1 MIAAPIVDAR
11 PGSAWLVRL
20 RWVAIAAE
28 GLVLVFAPLSGV
40 DLDRRPLF
48 ALVALHALTNVL
60 LQRRRA
66 SPSEAGAREAD
77 THAARDERAREV
89 GIREPTLGAVLVF
102 DVWLLTALLGLSGGP
117 ANPFSVLYFTQ
128 VLIAALLLGPGW
140 TFAVW
145 LHTVSGYALIFFDHR
160 ALPGLGHVHGDLGA
174 HLWGMLAAYV
184 LVSAIVAFFVRRLAH
199 VLEEQREALVSARD
213 RASRAE
219 RVASLTTL
227 AAGAAHE
234 LGTPLG
240 TIAIVAGELERQLE
254 GSLAEDARLIRSEV
268 ARCRAVLDSLAARS
282 GDALGASPE
291 RLDLAELARELREK
305 LPSTRASRLVVH
317 GEGSALAPRAPL
329 LQALEVL
336 VQNAF
341 DASAPDENIELHL
354 ADDRLEVRDHGAGM
368 DAATLERACEP
379 FFTTKPE
386 GVGMGLGLFLARSTA
401 EALGG
406 ALTLESAPGEGTHAT
421 LSLPPAPT

>member
-1 MIAAPIVDAR
+1 MIAGPILDAR
-11 PGSAWLVRL
+11 PSSAWLLRL
-20 RWVAIAAE
+20 RWVAVAAE
-28 GLVLVFAPLSGV
+28 GLVLTFAPLTGV
-40 DLDRRPLF
+40 SLDRRPLF
-48 ALVALHALTNVL
+48 ALVAVHALTNAL

-66 SPSEAGAREAD
+66 SRGEAGFGEA
-77 THAARDERAREV
+77 
-89 GIREPTLGAVLVF
+89 TLGAVLVL
-102 DVWLLTALLGLSGGP
+102 DVWLLSAMLGLSGGP

-128 VLIAALLLGPGW
+128 VLVAALLLGPGW

-145 LHTVSGYALIFFDHR
+145 LHTVSGYALVFFDHR

-174 HLWGMLAAYV
+174 HLSGMLAAYV
-184 LVSAIVAFFVRRLAH
+184 LVSAILAFFVRRLAH
-199 VLEEQREALVSARD
+199 ALDEQREALVSARD
-213 RASRAE
+213 RAARAE

-240 TIAIVAGELERQLE
+240 TIAVVAGELERQLE

-282 GDALGASPE
+282 GDVLGASPE
-291 RLDLAELARELREK
+291 RLELVALARELREK
-305 LPSTRASRLVVH
+305 LPKARASRLVVR

-341 DASAPDENIELHL
+341 DASAPDAQVELLL

-406 ALTLESAPGEGTHAT
+406 TLTLTSAVGEGTRAT
-421 LSLPPAPT
+421 LSLRHGAPT

>member
-1 MIAAPIVDAR
+1 MIAGPILDAR
-11 PGSAWLVRL
+11 PSSAWLLRL

-28 GLVLVFAPLSGV
+28 GLVLVFAPFTGV

-48 ALVALHALTNVL
+48 ALVALHALTNAL
-60 LQRRRA
+60 LQRRRT
-66 SPSEAGAREAD
+66 SRGEAGFGEAS
-77 THAARDERAREV
+77 
-89 GIREPTLGAVLVF
+89 LGAVLVF
-102 DVWLLTALLGLSGGP
+102 DVWLLTAMLGLSGGP

-128 VLIAALLLGPGW
+128 VLVAALLLGPGW

-184 LVSAIVAFFVRRLAH
+184 LVSAILAFFVRRLAH
-199 VLEEQREALVSARD
+199 VLDEQREALVSVRD
-213 RASRAE
+213 RAARAE

-282 GDALGASPE
+282 GDVLGASPE
-291 RLDLAELARELREK
+291 RLDLVALANALREK
-305 LPSTRASRLVVH
+305 LPSARANRLVVR
-317 GEGSALAPRAPL
+317 GEGSALAPPAPL
-329 LQALEVL
+329 LQAVEVL

-341 DASAPDENIELHL
+341 DASPPDAEVELLL

-406 ALTLESAPGEGTHAT
+406 TLTLTSTVGEGTRAT
-421 LSLPPAPT
+421 LRLRDGAPT

>member
-1 MIAAPIVDAR
+1 MIAGPILDAR
-11 PGSAWLVRL
+11 PSSAWLLRL

-28 GLVLVFAPLSGV
+28 GLVLVFAPFTGV

-48 ALVALHALTNVL
+48 ALVALHALTNAL
-60 LQRRRA
+60 LQRRRT
-66 SPSEAGAREAD
+66 SRGEAGFGEAS
-77 THAARDERAREV
+77 
-89 GIREPTLGAVLVF
+89 LGAVLVF
-102 DVWLLTALLGLSGGP
+102 DVWLLTTMLGLSGGP

-128 VLIAALLLGPGW
+128 VLVAALLLDPGW

-184 LVSAIVAFFVRRLAH
+184 LVSAILAFFVRRLAH
-199 VLEEQREALVSARD
+199 VLDEQREALVSVRD
-213 RASRAE
+213 RAARAE

-282 GDALGASPE
+282 GDVLGASPE
-291 RLDLAELARELREK
+291 RLDLVTLARELREK
-305 LPSTRASRLVVH
+305 LPSARASRLVVT

-341 DASAPDENIELHL
+341 DASPPDAEVELLL

-406 ALTLESAPGEGTHAT
+406 TLTLTSTVGEGTRAT
-421 LSLPPAPT
+421 LRLRDGAPT

>member
-1 MIAAPIVDAR
+1 MIAGPILDAR
-11 PGSAWLVRL
+11 PSSPWLLRL

-28 GLVLVFAPLSGV
+28 GLVLIFAPFTGV
-40 DLDRRPLF
+40 SLDRRPLF
-48 ALVALHALTNVL
+48 ALVALHALTNAL
-60 LQRRRA
+60 LQRRRT
-66 SPSEAGAREAD
+66 SIGEAGFGEA
-77 THAARDERAREV
+77 
-89 GIREPTLGAVLVF
+89 TLGAVLVF

-128 VLIAALLLGPGW
+128 VLVAALLLGPGW

-184 LVSAIVAFFVRRLAH
+184 LVSAILAFFVRRLAH
-199 VLEEQREALVSARD
+199 VLDEQREALVSVRD
-213 RASRAE
+213 RAARAE

-282 GDALGASPE
+282 GDVLGASPE
-291 RLDLAELARELREK
+291 RLDLVALTRELREK
-305 LPSTRASRLVVH
+305 LPSARAKRLVVT

-341 DASAPDENIELHL
+341 DASAPDAEVELRL

-406 ALTLESAPGEGTHAT
+406 TLTLTSTVGEGTRAT
-421 LSLPPAPT
+421 LRLRDGAPT

>member
-1 MIAAPIVDAR
+1 MIAGPILDAR
-11 PGSAWLVRL
+11 PSSAWLLRL

-28 GLVLVFAPLSGV
+28 GLVLIFAPFTGV
-40 DLDRRPLF
+40 SLDRRPLF
-48 ALVALHALTNVL
+48 ALVALHALTNAL
-60 LQRRRA
+60 LQRRRT
-66 SPSEAGAREAD
+66 SLGEAGFGEA
-77 THAARDERAREV
+77 
-89 GIREPTLGAVLVF
+89 TLGAVLVF

-128 VLIAALLLGPGW
+128 VLVAALLLGPGW

-184 LVSAIVAFFVRRLAH
+184 LVSAILAFFVRRLAH
-199 VLEEQREALVSARD
+199 VLDEQREALVSIRD
-213 RASRAE
+213 RAARAE

-282 GDALGASPE
+282 GDVLGASPE
-291 RLDLAELARELREK
+291 RLDLVALANALREK
-305 LPSTRASRLVVH
+305 LPSARAKRLVVT

-341 DASAPDENIELHL
+341 DASGPDADVELL
-354 ADDRLEVRDHGAGM
+354 LSDDRVEVRDHGAGM

-406 ALTLESAPGEGTHAT
+406 TLMLTSKVGEGTRAV
-421 LSLPPAPT
+421 LSLHDAGAPT

>member
-1 MIAAPIVDAR
+1 MIAGPILDAR
-11 PGSAWLVRL
+11 PSSPWLLRL

-28 GLVLVFAPLSGV
+28 GLVLIFAPFTGV
-40 DLDRRPLF
+40 SLDRRPLF
-48 ALVALHALTNVL
+48 ALVALHALTNAL
-60 LQRRRA
+60 LQRRRT
-66 SPSEAGAREAD
+66 SIGEAGFGEA
-77 THAARDERAREV
+77 
-89 GIREPTLGAVLVF
+89 TLGAVLVF

-128 VLIAALLLGPGW
+128 VLVAALLLGPGW

-184 LVSAIVAFFVRRLAH
+184 LVSAILAFFVRRLAH
-199 VLEEQREALVSARD
+199 VLDEQREALVSVRD
-213 RASRAE
+213 RAARAE

-282 GDALGASPE
+282 GDVLGASPE
-291 RLDLAELARELREK
+291 RLDLVALANALREK
-305 LPSTRASRLVVH
+305 LPSARAKRLVVT

-341 DASAPDENIELHL
+341 DASAPDAEVELRL

-406 ALTLESAPGEGTHAT
+406 TLTLTSTVGEGTRAT
-421 LSLPPAPT
+421 LRLRDGAPT

>member
-1 MIAAPIVDAR
+1 MIAGPILDAR
-11 PGSAWLVRL
+11 PSSAWLLRL

-28 GLVLVFAPLSGV
+28 GLVLIFAPFTGV
-40 DLDRRPLF
+40 SLDRRPLF
-48 ALVALHALTNVL
+48 ALVALHALTNAL
-60 LQRRRA
+60 LQRRRT
-66 SPSEAGAREAD
+66 SIGEAGFGEA
-77 THAARDERAREV
+77 
-89 GIREPTLGAVLVF
+89 TLGAVLVF

-128 VLIAALLLGPGW
+128 VLVAALLLGPGW

-184 LVSAIVAFFVRRLAH
+184 LVSAILAFFVRRLAH
-199 VLEEQREALVSARD
+199 VLDEQREALVSVRD
-213 RASRAE
+213 RAARAE

-282 GDALGASPE
+282 GDVLGASPE
-291 RLDLAELARELREK
+291 RLDLVALTRELREK
-305 LPSTRASRLVVH
+305 LPSARAKRLVVT

-341 DASAPDENIELHL
+341 DASAPDAEVELRL

-406 ALTLESAPGEGTHAT
+406 TLTLTSTVGEGTRAT
-421 LSLPPAPT
+421 LRLRDGAPT

>member
-1 MIAAPIVDAR
+1 MIAGPILDAR
-11 PGSAWLVRL
+11 PSSAWLLRL

-28 GLVLVFAPLSGV
+28 GLVLVFAPFTGV

-48 ALVALHALTNVL
+48 ALVALHALTNAL
-60 LQRRRA
+60 LQRRRT
-66 SPSEAGAREAD
+66 SRGEAGFGEAS
-77 THAARDERAREV
+77 
-89 GIREPTLGAVLVF
+89 LGAVLVF
-102 DVWLLTALLGLSGGP
+102 DVWLLTAMLGLSGGP

-128 VLIAALLLGPGW
+128 VLVAALLLGPGW

-184 LVSAIVAFFVRRLAH
+184 LVSAILAFFVRRLAH
-199 VLEEQREALVSARD
+199 VLDEQREALVSVRD
-213 RASRAE
+213 RAARAE

-282 GDALGASPE
+282 GDVLGASPE
-291 RLDLAELARELREK
+291 RLDLVALANALREK
-305 LPSTRASRLVVH
+305 LPSARANRLVVR

-341 DASAPDENIELHL
+341 DASPPDAEVELLL

-406 ALTLESAPGEGTHAT
+406 TLTLTSTVGEGTRAT
-421 LSLPPAPT
+421 LRLRDGAPT

>member
-1 MIAAPIVDAR
+1 VIAGPILDAR
-11 PGSAWLVRL
+11 PSSPWLLRL

-28 GLVLVFAPLSGV
+28 GLVLIFAPFTGV
-40 DLDRRPLF
+40 SLDRRPLF
-48 ALVALHALTNVL
+48 ALVALHALTNAL
-60 LQRRRA
+60 LQRRRT
-66 SPSEAGAREAD
+66 SLGEAGFGEA
-77 THAARDERAREV
+77 
-89 GIREPTLGAVLVF
+89 TLGAVLVF

-128 VLIAALLLGPGW
+128 VLVAALLLGPGW

-184 LVSAIVAFFVRRLAH
+184 LVSAILAFFVRRLAH
-199 VLEEQREALVSARD
+199 VLDEQREALVSVRD
-213 RASRAE
+213 RAARAE

-282 GDALGASPE
+282 GDVLGASPE
-291 RLDLAELARELREK
+291 RLDLVALANALREK
-305 LPSTRASRLVVH
+305 LPSARAKRLVVT

-341 DASAPDENIELHL
+341 DASGPDADVELL
-354 ADDRLEVRDHGAGM
+354 LSDDRVEVRDHGAGM

-406 ALTLESAPGEGTHAT
+406 TLTLTSTVGEGTRAT
-421 LSLPPAPT
+421 LRLRDGAPT

>member
-1 MIAAPIVDAR
+1 VRAYYRPRVIADPILDAR
-11 PGSAWLVRL
+11 PQSAWLLRL
-20 RWVAIAAE
+20 RWVAVASE
-28 GLVLVFAPLSGV
+28 GLVLTLAPFTGV
-40 DLDRRPLF
+40 SLDRRPLF
-48 ALVALHALTNVL
+48 ALVALHTLTNAL
-60 LQRRRA
+60 LQRRHA
-66 SPSEAGAREAD
+66 SRSEGGLGEA
-77 THAARDERAREV
+77 
-89 GIREPTLGAVLVF
+89 TLGAVLVF

-128 VLIAALLLGPGW
+128 VLVAALLLGPGW

-184 LVSAIVAFFVRRLAH
+184 LVSAILAFFVRRLAH
-199 VLEEQREALVSARD
+199 ALGEQREALVSVRD
-213 RASRAE
+213 RAARAE

-282 GDALGASPE
+282 GDVLGASPE
-291 RLDLAELARELREK
+291 RLDLVALARALRDK
-305 LPSTRASRLVVH
+305 LPRARASRLVVT

-341 DASAPDENIELHL
+341 DASAPDAQVELLL
-354 ADDRLEVRDHGAGM
+354 ADDRVEVRDHGAGM

-386 GVGMGLGLFLARSTA
+386 GIGMGLGLFLARSTA

-406 ALTLESAPGEGTHAT
+406 TLTLTSTVGEGTHAI
-421 LSLPPAPT
+421 LSLPGGAPG

>member
-1 MIAAPIVDAR
+1 VIAGPILDAR
-11 PGSAWLVRL
+11 PSSAWLLRL
-20 RWVAIAAE
+20 RWVAVAAE
-28 GLVLVFAPLSGV
+28 GLVLTFAPLTGV
-40 DLDRRPLF
+40 SLDRRPLF
-48 ALVALHALTNVL
+48 ALVAVHALTNAL

-66 SPSEAGAREAD
+66 SRGEAGFGEA
-77 THAARDERAREV
+77 
-89 GIREPTLGAVLVF
+89 TLGAVLVL
-102 DVWLLTALLGLSGGP
+102 DVWLLSAMLGLSGGP

-128 VLIAALLLGPGW
+128 VLVAALLLGPGW

-145 LHTVSGYALIFFDHR
+145 LHTVSGYALVFFDHR
-160 ALPGLGHVHGDLGA
+160 ALPGLGHVHGGLGA
-174 HLWGMLAAYV
+174 HLSGMLAAYV
-184 LVSAIVAFFVRRLAH
+184 LVSAILAFFVRRLAH
-199 VLEEQREALVSARD
+199 ALDEQREALVSARD
-213 RASRAE
+213 RAARAE

-240 TIAIVAGELERQLE
+240 TIAVVAGELERQLE

-282 GDALGASPE
+282 GDVLGASPE
-291 RLDLAELARELREK
+291 RLELVALARELREK
-305 LPSTRASRLVVH
+305 LPKARASRLVVR

-341 DASAPDENIELHL
+341 DASAPDAQVELLL

-406 ALTLESAPGEGTHAT
+406 TLTLTSAVGEGTRAT
-421 LSLPPAPT
+421 LSLRHGAPT

>member
-1 MIAAPIVDAR
+1 VIAGPILDAR
-11 PGSAWLVRL
+11 PSSAWLLRL

-28 GLVLVFAPLSGV
+28 GLVLVFAPFTGV

-48 ALVALHALTNVL
+48 ALVALHALTNAL
-60 LQRRRA
+60 LQRRRT
-66 SPSEAGAREAD
+66 SRGEAGFGEAS
-77 THAARDERAREV
+77 
-89 GIREPTLGAVLVF
+89 LGAVLVF
-102 DVWLLTALLGLSGGP
+102 DVWLLTAMLGLSGGP

-128 VLIAALLLGPGW
+128 VLVAALLLGPGW

-184 LVSAIVAFFVRRLAH
+184 LVSAILAFFVRRLAH
-199 VLEEQREALVSARD
+199 VLDEQREALVSVRD
-213 RASRAE
+213 RAARAE

-282 GDALGASPE
+282 GDVLGASPE
-291 RLDLAELARELREK
+291 RLDLVALANALREK
-305 LPSTRASRLVVH
+305 LPSARANRLVVR

-341 DASAPDENIELHL
+341 DASPPDAEVELLL

-406 ALTLESAPGEGTHAT
+406 TLTLTSTVGEGTRAT
-421 LSLPPAPT
+421 LRLRDGAPT

>member
-1 MIAAPIVDAR
+1 MR
-11 PGSAWLVRL
+11 SSSAWLLRL
-20 RWVAIAAE
+20 RWVAVAAE
-28 GLVLVFAPLSGV
+28 GLVLTFAPVTGV
-40 DLDRRPLF
+40 SLDRRPLF
-48 ALVALHALTNVL
+48 ALVALHALTNAL
-60 LQRRRA
+60 LQRRRT
-66 SPSEAGAREAD
+66 SRGEAGFGEAN
-77 THAARDERAREV
+77 
-89 GIREPTLGAVLVF
+89 LGAVLVL

-128 VLIAALLLGPGW
+128 VLVAALLLGPGW

-184 LVSAIVAFFVRRLAH
+184 LVSAILAFFVRRLAH
-199 VLEEQREALVSARD
+199 ALDEQREALASVRD
-213 RASRAE
+213 RAARAE

-282 GDALGASPE
+282 GDVLGASPE
-291 RLDLAELARELREK
+291 RLDLVVLARELREK
-305 LPSTRASRLVVH
+305 LPSARASRLIVS
-317 GEGSALAPRAPL
+317 GKGSALAPRAPL

-341 DASAPDENIELHL
+341 DASAPDAEVELHL

-406 ALTLESAPGEGTHAT
+406 TLTLTSTVGEGTCAV
-421 LSLPPAPT
+421 LSLGRGP

>member
-1 MIAAPIVDAR
+1 MIAGPILDAR
-11 PGSAWLVRL
+11 PSSAWLLRL

-28 GLVLVFAPLSGV
+28 GLVLIFAPFTGV
-40 DLDRRPLF
+40 SLDRRPLF
-48 ALVALHALTNVL
+48 ALVALHALTNAL
-60 LQRRRA
+60 LQRRRT
-66 SPSEAGAREAD
+66 SIGEAGFGEA
-77 THAARDERAREV
+77 
-89 GIREPTLGAVLVF
+89 TLGAVLVF

-128 VLIAALLLGPGW
+128 VLVAALLLGPGW

-184 LVSAIVAFFVRRLAH
+184 LVSAILAFFVRRLAH
-199 VLEEQREALVSARD
+199 VLDEQREALVSVRD
-213 RASRAE
+213 RAARAE

-282 GDALGASPE
+282 GDVLGASPE
-291 RLDLAELARELREK
+291 RLDLVALTRELREK
-305 LPSTRASRLVVH
+305 LPSARAKRLVVT

-341 DASAPDENIELHL
+341 DASAPDAEVELRL

-406 ALTLESAPGEGTHAT
+406 TLTLTSTEGEGTRAI
-421 LSLPPAPT
+421 LSLGRGT

>member
-1 MIAAPIVDAR
+1 VIAGPILDAR
-11 PGSAWLVRL
+11 PSSPWLLRL

-28 GLVLVFAPLSGV
+28 GLVLIFAPFTGV
-40 DLDRRPLF
+40 SLDRRPLF
-48 ALVALHALTNVL
+48 ALVALHALTNAL
-60 LQRRRA
+60 LQRRRT
-66 SPSEAGAREAD
+66 SLGEAGFGEA
-77 THAARDERAREV
+77 
-89 GIREPTLGAVLVF
+89 TLGAVLVF

-128 VLIAALLLGPGW
+128 VLVAALLLGPGW

-184 LVSAIVAFFVRRLAH
+184 LVSAILAFFVRRLAH
-199 VLEEQREALVSARD
+199 VLDEQREALVSVRD
-213 RASRAE
+213 RAARAE

-282 GDALGASPE
+282 GDVLGASPE
-291 RLDLAELARELREK
+291 RLDLVALTRELREK
-305 LPSTRASRLVVH
+305 LPSARAKRLVVT

-341 DASAPDENIELHL
+341 DASGPDADVELL
-354 ADDRLEVRDHGAGM
+354 LSDDRVEVRDHGAGM

-406 ALTLESAPGEGTHAT
+406 TLTLTSTVGEGTRAT
-421 LSLPPAPT
+421 LRLRDGAPT

>member
-1 MIAAPIVDAR
+1 MIAGPILDAR
-11 PGSAWLVRL
+11 PSSAWLLRL

-28 GLVLVFAPLSGV
+28 GLVLVFAPFTGV

-48 ALVALHALTNVL
+48 ALVALHALTNAL
-60 LQRRRA
+60 LQRRRT
-66 SPSEAGAREAD
+66 SRGEAGFGEAS
-77 THAARDERAREV
+77 
-89 GIREPTLGAVLVF
+89 LGAVLVF
-102 DVWLLTALLGLSGGP
+102 DVWLLTAMLGLSGGP

-128 VLIAALLLGPGW
+128 VLVAALLLGPGW

-184 LVSAIVAFFVRRLAH
+184 LVSAILAFFVRRLAH
-199 VLEEQREALVSARD
+199 VLDEQREALVSVRD
-213 RASRAE
+213 RAARAE

-282 GDALGASPE
+282 GDVLGASPE
-291 RLDLAELARELREK
+291 RLDLVALANALREK
-305 LPSTRASRLVVH
+305 LPSARASRLVVT

-341 DASAPDENIELHL
+341 DASPPDAEVELLL

-406 ALTLESAPGEGTHAT
+406 TLTLTSTVGEGTRAT
-421 LSLPPAPT
+421 LRLRDGAPT

>member
-1 MIAAPIVDAR
+1 MIVGPILDAR
-11 PGSAWLVRL
+11 PSAWLLRL

-28 GLVLVFAPLSGV
+28 GLVLIFAPFTGV
-40 DLDRRPLF
+40 SLDRRPLF
-48 ALVALHALTNVL
+48 ALVALHALTNAL
-60 LQRRRA
+60 LQRRRT
-66 SPSEAGAREAD
+66 SLGEAGFGEA
-77 THAARDERAREV
+77 
-89 GIREPTLGAVLVF
+89 TLGAVLVF

-128 VLIAALLLGPGW
+128 VLVAALLLGPGW

-184 LVSAIVAFFVRRLAH
+184 LVSAILAFFVRRLAH
-199 VLEEQREALVSARD
+199 VLDEQREALVSVRD
-213 RASRAE
+213 RAARAE

-254 GSLAEDARLIRSEV
+254 GSLAGDARLIRSEV

-282 GDALGASPE
+282 GDVLGASPE
-291 RLDLAELARELREK
+291 RLDLVALANALREK
-305 LPSTRASRLVVH
+305 LPSARASRLVVS

-341 DASAPDENIELHL
+341 DASGPDADVELLL
-354 ADDRLEVRDHGAGM
+354 ADDRVEVRDHGAGM

-406 ALTLESAPGEGTHAT
+406 TLTLTSKVGEGTSAT
-421 LSLPPAPT
+421 LSLRERNEAREDGRMPR

>member
-1 MIAAPIVDAR
+1 MIAGPILDAR
-11 PGSAWLVRL
+11 PSSAWLLRL
-20 RWVAIAAE
+20 RWVAVAAE
-28 GLVLVFAPLSGV
+28 GLVLTFAPLTGV
-40 DLDRRPLF
+40 SLDRRPLF
-48 ALVALHALTNVL
+48 ALVAVHALTNAL

-66 SPSEAGAREAD
+66 SRGEAGFGEA
-77 THAARDERAREV
+77 
-89 GIREPTLGAVLVF
+89 TLGAVLVL
-102 DVWLLTALLGLSGGP
+102 DVWLLSAMLGLSGGP

-128 VLIAALLLGPGW
+128 VLVAALLLGPGW

-145 LHTVSGYALIFFDHR
+145 LHTVSGYALVFFDHR
-160 ALPGLGHVHGDLGA
+160 ALPGLGHVHGGLGA
-174 HLWGMLAAYV
+174 HLSGMLAAYV
-184 LVSAIVAFFVRRLAH
+184 LVSAILAFFVRRLAH
-199 VLEEQREALVSARD
+199 ALDEQREALVSARD
-213 RASRAE
+213 RAARAE

-240 TIAIVAGELERQLE
+240 TIAVVAGELERQLE

-282 GDALGASPE
+282 GDVLGASPE
-291 RLDLAELARELREK
+291 RLELVALARELREK
-305 LPSTRASRLVVH
+305 LPKARASRLVVR

-341 DASAPDENIELHL
+341 DASAPDAQVELLL

-406 ALTLESAPGEGTHAT
+406 TLTLTSAVGEGTRAT
-421 LSLPPAPT
+421 LSLRHGAPT

>member
-1 MIAAPIVDAR
+1 MIAGPILDAR
-11 PGSAWLVRL
+11 PSSAWLLRL

-28 GLVLVFAPLSGV
+28 GLVLIFAPFTGV
-40 DLDRRPLF
+40 SLDRRPLF
-48 ALVALHALTNVL
+48 ALVALHALTNAL
-60 LQRRRA
+60 LQRRRT
-66 SPSEAGAREAD
+66 SLGEAGFGEA
-77 THAARDERAREV
+77 
-89 GIREPTLGAVLVF
+89 TLGAVLVF
-102 DVWLLTALLGLSGGP
+102 DVWILTALLGLSGGP

-128 VLIAALLLGPGW
+128 VLVAALLLGPGW

-184 LVSAIVAFFVRRLAH
+184 LVSAILAFFVRRLAH
-199 VLEEQREALVSARD
+199 VLDEQREALVSVRD
-213 RASRAE
+213 RAARAE

-240 TIAIVAGELERQLE
+240 TIAIVAGELERQLD
-254 GSLAEDARLIRSEV
+254 GPLAEDARLIRSEV

-282 GDALGASPE
+282 GDVLGASPE
-291 RLDLAELARELREK
+291 RLDLVALARELREK
-305 LPSTRASRLVVH
+305 LPSARAKRLVVT

-341 DASAPDENIELHL
+341 DASAPDAEVELRL

-406 ALTLESAPGEGTHAT
+406 TLTLTSTEGEGTRAI
-421 LSLPPAPT
+421 LSLGRGT

>member
-1 MIAAPIVDAR
+1 VIAGPILDAR
-11 PGSAWLVRL
+11 PSSAWLLRL
-20 RWVAIAAE
+20 RWVAVAAE
-28 GLVLVFAPLSGV
+28 GLVLTFAPLTGV
-40 DLDRRPLF
+40 SLDRRPLF
-48 ALVALHALTNVL
+48 ALVAVHALTNAL

-66 SPSEAGAREAD
+66 SRGEAGFGEA
-77 THAARDERAREV
+77 
-89 GIREPTLGAVLVF
+89 TLGAVLVL
-102 DVWLLTALLGLSGGP
+102 DVWLLSAMLGLSGGP

-128 VLIAALLLGPGW
+128 VLVAALLLGPGW

-145 LHTVSGYALIFFDHR
+145 LHTVSGYALVFFDHR

-174 HLWGMLAAYV
+174 HLSGMLAAYV
-184 LVSAIVAFFVRRLAH
+184 LVSAILAFFVRRLAH
-199 VLEEQREALVSARD
+199 ALDEQREALVSARD
-213 RASRAE
+213 RAARAE

-240 TIAIVAGELERQLE
+240 TIAVVAGELERQLE

-282 GDALGASPE
+282 GDVLGASPE
-291 RLDLAELARELREK
+291 RLELVALARELREK
-305 LPSTRASRLVVH
+305 LPKARASRLVVR

-341 DASAPDENIELHL
+341 DASAPDAQVELLL

-406 ALTLESAPGEGTHAT
+406 TLTLTSAVGEGTRAT
-421 LSLPPAPT
+421 LSLRHGAPT

>member
-1 MIAAPIVDAR
+1 MIAGPILDAR
-11 PGSAWLVRL
+11 PSSAWLLRL

-28 GLVLVFAPLSGV
+28 GLVLIFAPFTGV
-40 DLDRRPLF
+40 SLDRRPLF
-48 ALVALHALTNVL
+48 ALVALHALTNAL
-60 LQRRRA
+60 LQRRRT
-66 SPSEAGAREAD
+66 SLGEAGFGEA
-77 THAARDERAREV
+77 
-89 GIREPTLGAVLVF
+89 TLGAVLVF

-128 VLIAALLLGPGW
+128 VLVAALLLGPGW

-184 LVSAIVAFFVRRLAH
+184 LVSAILAFFVRRLAH
-199 VLEEQREALVSARD
+199 VLDEQREALVSIRD
-213 RASRAE
+213 RAARAE

-282 GDALGASPE
+282 GDVLGASPE
-291 RLDLAELARELREK
+291 RLDLVALANALREK
-305 LPSTRASRLVVH
+305 LPSARAKRLVVT

-341 DASAPDENIELHL
+341 DASGPDADVELL
-354 ADDRLEVRDHGAGM
+354 LSDDRVEVRDHGAGM

-406 ALTLESAPGEGTHAT
+406 TLTLTSTVGEGTCAT
-421 LSLPPAPT
+421 LSLRERNEAREDGRMPR

>member
-1 MIAAPIVDAR
+1 MIAGPILDAR
-11 PGSAWLVRL
+11 PSSAWLLRL

-28 GLVLVFAPLSGV
+28 GLVLIFAPFTGV
-40 DLDRRPLF
+40 SLDRRPLF
-48 ALVALHALTNVL
+48 ALVALHALTNAL
-60 LQRRRA
+60 LQRRRT
-66 SPSEAGAREAD
+66 SLGEAGFGEA
-77 THAARDERAREV
+77 
-89 GIREPTLGAVLVF
+89 TLGAVLVF

-128 VLIAALLLGPGW
+128 VLVAALLLGPGW

-184 LVSAIVAFFVRRLAH
+184 LVSAILAFFVRRLAH
-199 VLEEQREALVSARD
+199 VLDEQREALVSVRD
-213 RASRAE
+213 RAARAE

-254 GSLAEDARLIRSEV
+254 GSLAGDARLIRSEV

-282 GDALGASPE
+282 GDVLGASPE
-291 RLDLAELARELREK
+291 RLDLVALANALREK
-305 LPSTRASRLVVH
+305 LPSARASRLVVS

-341 DASAPDENIELHL
+341 DASGPDADVELLL
-354 ADDRLEVRDHGAGM
+354 ADDRVEVRDHGAGM

-406 ALTLESAPGEGTHAT
+406 TLTLTSKVGEGTSAT
-421 LSLPPAPT
+421 LSLRERNEAREDGRMPR

>member
-1 MIAAPIVDAR
+1 MIAGPILDAR
-11 PGSAWLVRL
+11 PSSAWLLRL

-28 GLVLVFAPLSGV
+28 GLVLIFAPFTGV
-40 DLDRRPLF
+40 SLDRRPLF
-48 ALVALHALTNVL
+48 ALVALHALTNAL
-60 LQRRRA
+60 LQRRRT
-66 SPSEAGAREAD
+66 SLGEAGFGEA
-77 THAARDERAREV
+77 
-89 GIREPTLGAVLVF
+89 TLGAVLVF
-102 DVWLLTALLGLSGGP
+102 DVWILTALLGLSGGP

-128 VLIAALLLGPGW
+128 VLVAALLLGPGW

-184 LVSAIVAFFVRRLAH
+184 LVSAILAFFVRRLAH
-199 VLEEQREALVSARD
+199 VLDEQREALVSIRD
-213 RASRAE
+213 RAARAE

-282 GDALGASPE
+282 GDVLGASPE
-291 RLDLAELARELREK
+291 RLDLVTLARELREK
-305 LPSTRASRLVVH
+305 LPSARAKRLVVT

-341 DASAPDENIELHL
+341 DASGPDADVELL
-354 ADDRLEVRDHGAGM
+354 LSDDRVEVRDHGAGM

-406 ALTLESAPGEGTHAT
+406 TLMLTSTVGEGTRAV
-421 LSLPPAPT
+421 LALRDAGAPT

>member
-1 MIAAPIVDAR
+1 MIAGPILDAR
-11 PGSAWLVRL
+11 PSSPWLLRL

-28 GLVLVFAPLSGV
+28 GLVLIFAPFTGV
-40 DLDRRPLF
+40 SLDRRPLF
-48 ALVALHALTNVL
+48 ALVALHALTNAL
-60 LQRRRA
+60 LQRRRT
-66 SPSEAGAREAD
+66 SLGEAGFGEA
-77 THAARDERAREV
+77 
-89 GIREPTLGAVLVF
+89 TLGAVLVF

-128 VLIAALLLGPGW
+128 VLVAALLLGPGW

-184 LVSAIVAFFVRRLAH
+184 LVSAILAFFVRRLAH
-199 VLEEQREALVSARD
+199 VLDEQREALVSVRD
-213 RASRAE
+213 RAARAE

-282 GDALGASPE
+282 GDVLGASPE
-291 RLDLAELARELREK
+291 RLDLVALANALREK
-305 LPSTRASRLVVH
+305 LPSARAKRLVVT

-341 DASAPDENIELHL
+341 DASAPDAEVELRL

-406 ALTLESAPGEGTHAT
+406 TLTLTSTEGEGTRAI
-421 LSLPPAPT
+421 LSLGRGT

>member
-1 MIAAPIVDAR
+1 MIAGPILDAR
-11 PGSAWLVRL
+11 PSSPWLLRL

-28 GLVLVFAPLSGV
+28 GLVLIFAPFTGV
-40 DLDRRPLF
+40 SLDRRPLF
-48 ALVALHALTNVL
+48 ALVALHALTNAL
-60 LQRRRA
+60 LQRRRT
-66 SPSEAGAREAD
+66 SLGEAGFGEA
-77 THAARDERAREV
+77 
-89 GIREPTLGAVLVF
+89 TLGAVLVF

-128 VLIAALLLGPGW
+128 VLVAALLLGPGW

-184 LVSAIVAFFVRRLAH
+184 LVSAILAFFVRRLAH
-199 VLEEQREALVSARD
+199 VLDEQREALVSVRD
-213 RASRAE
+213 RAARAE

-282 GDALGASPE
+282 GDVLGASPE
-291 RLDLAELARELREK
+291 RLDLVALANALREK
-305 LPSTRASRLVVH
+305 LPSARAKRLVVT

-341 DASAPDENIELHL
+341 DASGPDADVELL
-354 ADDRLEVRDHGAGM
+354 LSDDRVEVRDHGAGM

-406 ALTLESAPGEGTHAT
+406 TLTLTSTVGEGTRAT
-421 LSLPPAPT
+421 LRLRDGAPT